1 MAVGLAAAALTL
13 FLGTIAAGGA
23 LQAGLAPWPG
33 IGLIVLAIA
42 AVAVSW
48 KQRSFAVAGLLAA
61 TGIVGLVYGLIV
73 TQFFEVIV
81 FPGPVIGVIIG
92 VMVLGLG
99 VAKGMEAAWSGR
111 KTTIASR

>member
-1 MAVGLAAAALTL
+1 M
-13 FLGTIAAGGA
+13 
-23 LQAGLAPWPG
+23 
-33 IGLIVLAIA
+33 LAIA

-81 FPGPVIGVIIG
+81 FLGPVIGVIIG

-99 VAKGMEAAWSGR
+99 VAKGMEAAWSGS